1 MYLDYES
8 FVDCLI
14 NSGFKKTYSDLTT
27 EFWDGFDYWVE
38 LTHNED
44 YKYVVKVDS
53 GSIIHVE
60 KAED

>member
-14 NSGFKKTYSDLTT
+14 KSGYNKTHSDLTT

-44 YKYVVKVDS
+44 YKYVVKVDY
-53 GSIIHVE
+53 GRIIYVE
-60 KAED
+60 KVDD